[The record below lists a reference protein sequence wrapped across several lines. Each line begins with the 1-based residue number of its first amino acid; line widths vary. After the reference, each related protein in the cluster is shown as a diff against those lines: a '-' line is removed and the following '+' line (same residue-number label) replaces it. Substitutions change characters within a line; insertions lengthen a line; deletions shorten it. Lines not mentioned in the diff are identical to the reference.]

1 MMASTF
7 PSAGP
12 TMQQEPIVYDPTY
25 QGLTIFPSDSLLD
38 KPMALLIIQD
48 RLSSSASLSSISS
61 GSDTTSSSNSI
72 ARINKPL
79 PVISES
85 EIPPLCIDEPLGIT
99 YATLASEAIFEPA
112 PVAGRPNFRQRIKRM
127 WSKKMDEPM
136 NDTTKPK
143 RHSVPNIHIQTSTSK
158 ETKKSSNHTMNG
170 LMRWRSVLHRN
181 SVSTEVPIIPET
193 RPAMPPPPLQNPN
206 PVPRRRALSEDNGR
220 LQLHIDDSVDYLNE
234 LSGEA
239 KITRLRHT
247 RSLSSINRLK
257 ELLGVR
263 IQPDAPVQPKKSVQF
278 DEHVYVLPTYSVA
291 QYNRTSDRT
300 NTCYCLNAESACLI
314 RDELNRYKLYEMEIH
329 AKSKYMTHFIP

>member
-1 MMASTF
+1 MSAVPLCDNTLALGLVFCQYIPSSKIIMATSVMMASTF

-12 TMQQEPIVYDPTY
+12 NMQQEVKKKIDITSKGCRRRWSGTKTKWYDELQPIVYDPTY

-61 GSDTTSSSNSI
+61 GSDTTSSSNSF

-99 YATLASEAIFEPA
+99 YSSLADEAIFEPDPA
-112 PVAGRPNFRQRIKRM
+112 ALRPNFRQRIKRM

-136 NDTTKPK
+136 TDTTKPK

-158 ETKKSSNHTMNG
+158 ETKKSSNLTKNG

-181 SVSTEVPIIPET
+181 SVSTEVPMIPET
-193 RPAMPPPPLQNPN
+193 RTSMPPPLNPN

-239 KITRLRHT
+239 KI
-247 RSLSSINRLK
+247 S
-257 ELLGVR
+257 E
-263 IQPDAPVQPKKSVQF
+263 
-278 DEHVYVLPTYSVA
+278 
-291 QYNRTSDRT
+291 
-300 NTCYCLNAESACLI
+300 
-314 RDELNRYKLYEMEIH
+314 
-329 AKSKYMTHFIP
+329 

>member
-1 MMASTF
+1 L
-7 PSAGP
+7 
-12 TMQQEPIVYDPTY
+12 QPIVYDPTY

-79 PVISES
+79 PVILES

-99 YATLASEAIFEPA
+99 YSSLASEIIFEPA
-112 PVAGRPNFRQRIKRM
+112 PAVGRPNFRQRIKRM

-136 NDTTKPK
+136 ADTTKPK
-143 RHSVPNIHIQTSTSK
+143 RHSVPNIHMQTSTSK
-158 ETKKSSNHTMNG
+158 ETKKSSSHAMNG

-181 SVSTEVPIIPET
+181 SVSTELPIMPET
-193 RPAMPPPPLQNPN
+193 RAAVPPPQNPN
-206 PVPRRRALSEDNGR
+206 PVPRRRALSEDNGK

-239 KITRLRHT
+239 KI
-247 RSLSSINRLK
+247 SEWK
-257 ELLGVR
+257 
-263 IQPDAPVQPKKSVQF
+263 A
-278 DEHVYVLPTYSVA
+278 A
-291 QYNRTSDRT
+291 
-300 NTCYCLNAESACLI
+300 
-314 RDELNRYKLYEMEIH
+314 
-329 AKSKYMTHFIP
+329 